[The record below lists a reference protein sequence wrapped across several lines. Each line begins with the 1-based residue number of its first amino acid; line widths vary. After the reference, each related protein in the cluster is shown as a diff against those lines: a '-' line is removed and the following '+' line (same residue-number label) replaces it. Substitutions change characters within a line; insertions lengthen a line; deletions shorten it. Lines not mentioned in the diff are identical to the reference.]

1 MLRLCKD
8 GDVGL
13 FEELFGLL
21 FGCCLL
27 LFFRSCWINSD
38 CRVLLL
44 EVLSVGRRSV
54 VILFLVAPPY
64 HSTYG
69 AYSLHTRFLVVDSF
83 FPSNQTFFEDIE
95 SRIESIAQFESFGC
109 RLFHTGGSIKV
120 IVEEILIKQVDEVE
134 KL

>member
-54 VILFLVAPPY
+54 VILFLVVPPY

-95 SRIESIAQFESFGC
+95 SRIESIAQFGSFGYMF
-109 RLFHTGGSIKV
+109 FHTGGSIMV
-120 IVEEILIKQVDEVE
+120 IVEEILIKQVDEVKE
-134 KL
+134 L